1 MSTLKRTILLT
12 IAVLQFGPS
21 ASAETESKA
30 ETETEAEANGYGYT
44 LESTL
49 IMAIENDPWL
59 KKSQYKEK
67 SLLSQSQ
74 SQSSLPDPR
83 ASINL
88 ANLPVDDFSYNSQP
102 MTQFKLGISQA
113 FARGDSLE
121 LKLDI
126 KKLQARVEPNLRANR
141 KTQLIMMVGAL
152 WLDAYKAQHSI
163 SLINDKKYLFEELR
177 DAAEINYTSALSK
190 SSQQEII
197 RADLEL
203 AKLDDQV
210 TVYSDQLHAAIRQLG
225 EYVKLPQSYFI
236 NNEANSVNFV
246 SRSLPSVTLLNK
258 ANALQQHPLVK
269 AIDQNIE
276 SSQKMVELQE
286 QGYKPQFMVNG
297 SYAFREDAPNGM
309 ERPDFFS
316 LGVSFDI
323 PLFTENKQDQ
333 DVKAAIYD
341 KEAKREE
348 KALLLNQLM
357 AAYNTQLSRLERLQQ
372 RQELYNSSIYPQVKL
387 QGQASMTA
395 YSNNEADFAELVRA
409 RIDEVNVQL
418 TVLDIAVEIEKVKL
432 RANYYQSNNSSEFLA
447 QIRTQSSVSKEH
459 RTMTIDN
466 NSLSTTSGESHE

>member
-21 ASAETESKA
+21 ASAQTESK
-30 ETETEAEANGYGYT
+30 AEANGYGYT

-88 ANLPVDDFSYNSQP
+88 ANLPVDDFSFNSQP

-121 LKLDI
+121 LKRDI

-225 EYVKLPQSYFI
+225 EYV
-236 NNEANSVNFV
+236 
-246 SRSLPSVTLLNK
+246 
-258 ANALQQHPLVK
+258 
-269 AIDQNIE
+269 
-276 SSQKMVELQE
+276 
-286 QGYKPQFMVNG
+286 
-297 SYAFREDAPNGM
+297 
-309 ERPDFFS
+309 
-316 LGVSFDI
+316 
-323 PLFTENKQDQ
+323 
-333 DVKAAIYD
+333 
-341 KEAKREE
+341 
-348 KALLLNQLM
+348 
-357 AAYNTQLSRLERLQQ
+357 
-372 RQELYNSSIYPQVKL
+372 
-387 QGQASMTA
+387 
-395 YSNNEADFAELVRA
+395 
-409 RIDEVNVQL
+409 
-418 TVLDIAVEIEKVKL
+418 
-432 RANYYQSNNSSEFLA
+432 
-447 QIRTQSSVSKEH
+447 
-459 RTMTIDN
+459 
-466 NSLSTTSGESHE
+466 